1 MYFYSHL
8 LFPVS
13 CDSLVLQ
20 GLRCDW
26 GAGVLNLVLLFSLSH
41 TFTLHLHLCYQAP
54 LKIMWTD
61 ISSAWRSRALESAD
75 GWGWGR
81 LCSGCNRFSNKLYR
95 SCHCSKTCSDTFR
108 ALRKKEVSVA
118 CQTLNT
124 HIQVNTTTTF
134 MMMKADTLCNEAENV
149 KRGNMLQVIFYFH
162 PITVFKLS
170 KYSW

>member
-1 MYFYSHL
+1 MWL
-8 LFPVS
+8 VS
-13 CDSLVLQ
+13 VTRSQVWMGSRCVKFGVIVLT
-20 GLRCDW
+20 
-26 GAGVLNLVLLFSLSH
+26 LSYLYITL
-41 TFTLHLHLCYQAP
+41 TFMLSSTT
-54 LKIMWTD
+54 KIMWTD
-61 ISSAWRSRALESAD
+61 ISSAWRSRAPESAD

-124 HIQVNTTTTF
+124 HIQVYTTTTF

-149 KRGNMLQVIFYFH
+149 KRGNMLQVIFIF
-162 PITVFKLS
+162 TQ
-170 KYSW
+170 